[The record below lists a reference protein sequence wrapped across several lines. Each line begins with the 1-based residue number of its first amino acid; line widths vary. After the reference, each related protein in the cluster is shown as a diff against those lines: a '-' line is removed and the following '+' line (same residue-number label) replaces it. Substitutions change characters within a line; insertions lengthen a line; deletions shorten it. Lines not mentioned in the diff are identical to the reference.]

1 MEKTIGQTP
10 DIGGLT
16 EAQVRE
22 RMAEG
27 LSNHADI
34 TTGRTYAQIIR
45 ANILT
50 YFNLIFLILSALL
63 CAAGSYRNLT
73 FLPVILGNI
82 IIGIVQ
88 EFRAKRTL
96 DKMKMLHAPH
106 SIVVREH
113 KQTRISSEELVKDDV
128 VLLASGRSEEHTS
141 ELHSH

>member
-10 DIGGLT
+10 GIGGLT

-88 EFRAKRTL
+88 EFRAKRT
-96 DKMKMLHAPH
+96 
-106 SIVVREH
+106 
-113 KQTRISSEELVKDDV
+113 
-128 VLLASGRSEEHTS
+128 RSEERRVGK
-141 ELHSH
+141 E